1 MYTVRVMKR
10 LCLTVLIKPHITAA
24 KVRELESAAS
34 VSEFQITLF
43 KSVVVLLKN
52 LVITWPISQ
61 RLEFV
66 FTRNERKARCTGWI
80 T

>member
-52 LVITWPISQ
+52 LVM
-61 RLEFV
+61 
-66 FTRNERKARCTGWI
+66 
-80 T
+80 